1 MDILQIDGLAF
12 LKMVRQGAVRLN
24 ENRKVIN
31 DLNVF
36 PIPDGD
42 TGDNMYLTLSAG
54 RDNGN
59 RMASADLGAMAQ
71 AISEGML
78 LGARG
83 NSGVILSRIF
93 AGIAKGLIGKK
104 AADVKVFAG
113 AMQSGVESAYG
124 AVSVPVEGTI
134 LTVLKDS
141 VSAAKNV
148 TDGKLGSDIDSA
160 ASRAVSEPN
169 FKSSNIFEAY
179 FSALVAEMDA
189 SLKRTPELLPVL
201 KEAGVVDSGGAGLL
215 CIARGMLDALQ
226 GKGDEAYEDLQP
238 ETHAGHAAPNLSLFT
253 EDSELEF
260 GYCTEFLLRLQRAKV
275 GEPGEFDE
283 TQIRDW
289 LNSVGDSVVCFKDGS
304 IVKVHVHTKTP
315 GEILNHCQQWGEFLT
330 IKVENMTLQ
339 HQETTIQNNFS
350 GSGADPESHS
360 APADEPLIQAQ
371 RQLYG
376 VVTVATGP
384 GLVQT
389 FKEAGADAVIVGG
402 QTMNPSAQSFVE
414 AFKGLNAETILVF
427 PNNSNIIM
435 TAQQAAGLYTDSRV
449 VVLPSKDL
457 GAGYV
462 AIASLDR
469 SCKDAEEVIAAAKE
483 AIASVQTGMVTTATR
498 DTQMDGVSVHAGD
511 YVGITRGEIVADD
524 PNRAKLAQ
532 ALAGKMDFANHEV
545 AIVFSG
551 EGVPAAEA
559 DALMQQ
565 LQAQYPRTEMMLTE
579 GGQPVY
585 DYIIVLC

>member
-1 MDILQIDGLAF
+1 MNIQTIDGFAF

-59 RMASADLGAMAQ
+59 RLVSADLGATAR

-93 AGIAKGLIGKK
+93 AGIAKGLTDKQ
-104 AADVKVFAG
+104 AADVTVFAA
-113 AMQSGVESAYG
+113 AMKAGVESAYG

-141 VSAAKNV
+141 VNVAKP
-148 TDGKLGSDIDSA
+148 S
-160 ASRAVSEPN
+160 SEG
-169 FKSSNIFEAY
+169 FEAY
-179 FSALVAEMDA
+179 FNELVAEMDT

-226 GKGDEAYEDLQP
+226 GKGDDAHEDLQP
-238 ETHAGHAAPNLSLFT
+238 AAQSGHAAPNLSLFT

-260 GYCTEFLLRLQRAKV
+260 GYCTEFLLRLQRTKV
-275 GEPGEFDE
+275 GDPAQFDE
-283 TQIRDW
+283 TVIRDW
-289 LNSVGDSVVCFKDGS
+289 LNAVGESVVCFKDGS

-350 GSGADPESHS
+350 GPGADTESHS
-360 APADEPLIQAQ
+360 TPTDEPLIQAQ

-376 VVTVATGP
+376 VVTVATGE
-384 GLVQT
+384 GLVRT
-389 FKEAGADAVIVGG
+389 FKEAGADAVIEGG

-427 PNNSNIIM
+427 PNNSNIIL
-435 TAQQAAGLYTDSRV
+435 TAQQAADLYKESRV

-462 AIASLDR
+462 AIASIDR
-469 SCKDAEEVIAAAKE
+469 SNKDAEAVIAAAKE

-498 DTQMDGVSVHAGD
+498 DTLMDGVTVHAGD

-524 PNRAKLAQ
+524 PDRAKLAQ
-532 ALAGKMDFANHEV
+532 ALAGKMDFADHEV
-545 AIVFSG
+545 AIVFYG
-551 EGVPAAEA
+551 EGVPATEAEA
-559 DALMQQ
+559 LLQQ
-565 LQAQYPRTEMMLTE
+565 LQTQYPRTEMMLTD

-585 DYIIVLC
+585 DYILVLC

>member
-1 MDILQIDGLAF
+1 MAIQMIDGFSF

-42 TGDNMYLTLSAG
+42 TGDNMYMTLSAG

-59 RMASADLGAMAQ
+59 RVASADLGAEAQ

-93 AGIAKGLIGKK
+93 AGIAKGLAGKK
-104 AADVKVFAG
+104 NADVPEFAG
-113 AMQSGVESAYG
+113 AMHGGVESAYG

-141 VSAAKNV
+141 VSAA
-148 TDGKLGSDIDSA
+148 
-160 ASRAVSEPN
+160 RADNGED
-169 FKSSNIFEAY
+169 FEAY
-179 FSALVAEMDA
+179 FTALVAEMDA

-215 CIARGMLDALQ
+215 CIAHGMLDALQ
-226 GKGDEAYEDLQP
+226 GKGEEAYEDLQP
-238 ETHAGHAAPNLSLFT
+238 AAQSAHKAPNFNLFT
-253 EDSELEF
+253 EDSVLEF

-275 GEPGEFDE
+275 GDPAAFDE
-283 TQIRDW
+283 TVIRDW
-289 LNSVGDSVVCFKDGS
+289 LTAVGESVVCFKEGS

-315 GEILNHCQQWGEFLT
+315 GEILNHCQQWGEYLT
-330 IKVENMTLQ
+330 LKIENMTLQ
-339 HQETTIQNNFS
+339 HQETTIQNNF
-350 GSGADPESHS
+350 ES
-360 APADEPLIQAQ
+360 PKQADEPLIQAQ

-376 VVTVATGP
+376 VVTVATGE

-389 FKEAGADAVIVGG
+389 FKEAGADAVIEGG
-402 QTMNPSAQSFVE
+402 QTMNPSARSFVE
-414 AFKGLNAETILVF
+414 AFGKLNAETILVF

-435 TAQQAAGLYTDSRV
+435 TAQQAAGLYTQSRV
-449 VVLPSKDL
+449 VVLPSKDI

-469 SCKDAEEVIAAAKE
+469 SCKDAEQVIEGAKE
-483 AIASVQTGMVTTATR
+483 TIKSVQTGLVTTATR
-498 DTQMDGVSVHAGD
+498 DTVMDGVSVHAGD
-511 YVGITRGEIVADD
+511 FVGITRGEIVADD
-524 PNRAKLAQ
+524 PDRSKLVQ
-532 ALAGKMDFANHEV
+532 ALCAKMAFADHEV
-545 AIVFSG
+545 ALVFSG
-551 EGVPAAEA
+551 AGVPAAEA
-559 DALMQQ
+559 EALLQQ
-565 LQAQYPRTEMMLTE
+565 LQGQYPRTEMMLTE

>member
-12 LKMVRQGAVRLN
+12 LRMVRQGAVRLN

-59 RMASADLGAMAQ
+59 RMAQADLGATAQ

-93 AGIAKGLIGKK
+93 AGIAKGLTGKPQ
-104 AADVKVFAG
+104 ADVPAFAI
-113 AMQSGVESAYG
+113 AMHSGVESAYG

-141 VSAAKNV
+141 VSAARAES
-148 TDGKLGSDIDSA
+148 GSD
-160 ASRAVSEPN
+160 
-169 FKSSNIFEAY
+169 FEAY
-179 FSALVAEMDA
+179 FSTLVAEMDA

-201 KEAGVVDSGGAGLL
+201 KEAGVVDSGGAGML

-226 GKGDEAYEDLQP
+226 GKGEEAYEDLQP
-238 ETHAGHAAPNLSLFT
+238 AAQTAHKTPNFNLFT

-275 GEPGEFDE
+275 GDPAAFDE
-283 TQIRDW
+283 TVIRDW
-289 LNSVGDSVVCFKDGS
+289 LTAVGESVVCFKEGS

-315 GEILNHCQQWGEFLT
+315 GEILNHCQQWGEYLT
-330 IKVENMTLQ
+330 LKIENMTLQ
-339 HQETTIQNNFS
+339 HQETTIRNNFES
-350 GSGADPESHS
+350 PE
-360 APADEPLIQAQ
+360 AKADEPLIQAQ
-371 RQLYG
+371 RLLYG
-376 VVTVATGP
+376 VVTVATGD

-389 FKEAGADAVIVGG
+389 FKEAGADAVIEGG

-414 AFKGLNAETILVF
+414 AFGKLNAETILVF

-435 TAQQAAGLYTDSRV
+435 TAQQAAGLYTQSRV
-449 VVLPSKDL
+449 VVLPSKDI

-469 SCKDAEEVIAAAKE
+469 SCKDAEQVIAAAKE
-483 AIASVQTGMVTTATR
+483 TIASVQTGLVTTATR
-498 DTQMDGVSVHAGD
+498 DTVMDGVPVHAGD

-524 PNRAKLAQ
+524 PDRAKLAQ
-532 ALAGKMDFANHEV
+532 ALCARMDFADHEV
-545 AIVFSG
+545 AIVISG
-551 EGVPAAEA
+551 AEA
-559 DALMQQ
+559 PSAEAKALLLQ

>member
-59 RMASADLGAMAQ
+59 RMASTDLGATAQ

-141 VSAAKNV
+141 VS
-148 TDGKLGSDIDSA
+148 
-160 ASRAVSEPN
+160 VS
-169 FKSSNIFEAY
+169 KADTSKDFEAY
-179 FSALVAEMDA
+179 FTALVAEMDA

-238 ETHAGHAAPNLSLFT
+238 AAQSGHKAPNLSLFT

-275 GEPGEFDE
+275 GETGEFDE

-289 LNSVGDSVVCFKDGS
+289 LNSVGDSVVCFRDGS

-339 HQETTIQNNFS
+339 HQETTIQNNFET
-350 GSGADPESHS
+350 PTQE
-360 APADEPLIQAQ
+360 DEPLIQAQ

-376 VVTVATGP
+376 VVTVATGE
-384 GLVQT
+384 GLVRT
-389 FKEAGADAVIVGG
+389 FKEAGADAVIEGG

-435 TAQQAAGLYTDSRV
+435 TAQQAAGLYKDSRV

-498 DTQMDGVSVHAGD
+498 DTQMDGVAVHAGD

-524 PNRAKLAQ
+524 PDRAKLAR
-532 ALAGKMDFANHEV
+532 ALAGKMDFAAHDV

-551 EGVPAAEA
+551 EGVPATEAES
-559 DALMQQ
+559 LLQQ
-565 LQAQYPRTEMMLTE
+565 LQSQYPRTEMMLTE

>member
-59 RMASADLGAMAQ
+59 RMASADLGATAQ

-93 AGIAKGLIGKK
+93 AGIAKGLTGKK
-104 AADVKVFAG
+104 EADVKVFAG

-141 VSAAKNV
+141 VNVAKAN
-148 TDGKLGSDIDSA
+148 
-160 ASRAVSEPN
+160 
-169 FKSSNIFEAY
+169 KSNNFEAY
-179 FSALVAEMDA
+179 FTALVAEMDA

-226 GKGDEAYEDLQP
+226 GKGDEAYDDLQP
-238 ETHAGHAAPNLSLFT
+238 AAQSGHKAPNLSLFT

-275 GEPGEFDE
+275 GEPADFDE
-283 TQIRDW
+283 SAIRNW
-289 LNSVGDSVVCFKDGS
+289 LNSLGDSVVCFKDGS

-350 GSGADPESHS
+350 GSGADTESHS

-376 VVTVATGP
+376 VVTVATGE
-384 GLVQT
+384 GLVRT
-389 FKEAGADAVIVGG
+389 FKEAGADAVIEGG

-427 PNNSNIIM
+427 PNNSNIIL
-435 TAQQAAGLYTDSRV
+435 TAQQAAGLYKDSRV

-498 DTQMDGVSVHAGD
+498 DTLMDGVAVHAGD

-524 PNRAKLAQ
+524 PDRAKLAQ
-532 ALAGKMDFANHEV
+532 ALAGKMDFAAHEV

-559 DALMQQ
+559 ESLLQQ
-565 LQAQYPRTEMMLTE
+565 LQSQYPRTEMMLTE

>member
-1 MDILQIDGLAF
+1 MNIDSMDILQIDGFSF

-59 RMASADLGAMAQ
+59 RMASTDLGATAQ

-93 AGIAKGLIGKK
+93 AGIAKGLRGEKE
-104 AADVKVFAG
+104 ADVKVFAE

-141 VSAAKNV
+141 VNVAKTV
-148 TDGKLGSDIDSA
+148 TGSKPGGEINHVDGTGVI
-160 ASRAVSEPN
+160 SEPN
-169 FKSSNIFEAY
+169 TKTVKTFEAY
-179 FSALVAEMDA
+179 FTALVVEMDA

-226 GKGDEAYEDLQP
+226 GKGDEAHEDLQP

-275 GEPGEFDE
+275 GDPAEFDE
-283 TQIRDW
+283 TVIRDW
-289 LNSVGDSVVCFKDGS
+289 LNAVGDSVVCFKDGS
-304 IVKVHVHTKTP
+304 IVKVHVHTRTP

-339 HQETTIQNNFS
+339 HQETTIQNNF
-350 GSGADPESHS
+350 E
-360 APADEPLIQAQ
+360 APKQEDEPLIQAQ

-389 FKEAGADAVIVGG
+389 FKEAGADAVIEGG

-435 TAQQAAGLYTDSRV
+435 TAQQAAGLYMESRV

-483 AIASVQTGMVTTATR
+483 TIASVQTGMVTTATR

-524 PNRAKLAQ
+524 PDRAKLAQ

-551 EGVPAAEA
+551 EGVPSVEAE
-559 DALMQQ
+559 ALMQQ

>member
-12 LKMVRQGAVRLN
+12 LRMVRQGAVRLN

-59 RMASADLGAMAQ
+59 RMAQADLGATAQ

-93 AGIAKGLIGKK
+93 AGIAKGLTGKPQ
-104 AADVKVFAG
+104 ADVPAFAI
-113 AMQSGVESAYG
+113 AMHSGVESAYG

-141 VSAAKNV
+141 VSAARAEN
-148 TDGKLGSDIDSA
+148 GSD
-160 ASRAVSEPN
+160 
-169 FKSSNIFEAY
+169 FEAY

-201 KEAGVVDSGGAGLL
+201 KEAGVVDSGGAGML

-226 GKGDEAYEDLQP
+226 GKGEEAYEDLQP
-238 ETHAGHAAPNLSLFT
+238 AAQTAHKTPNFNLFT

-275 GEPGEFDE
+275 GDPAAFDE
-283 TQIRDW
+283 TVIRDW
-289 LNSVGDSVVCFKDGS
+289 LTAVGESVVCFKEGS

-315 GEILNHCQQWGEFLT
+315 GEILNHCQQWGEYLT
-330 IKVENMTLQ
+330 LKIENMTLQ
-339 HQETTIQNNFS
+339 HQETTIRNNFES
-350 GSGADPESHS
+350 PE
-360 APADEPLIQAQ
+360 AKADEPLIQAH

-376 VVTVATGP
+376 VVTVATGE
-384 GLVQT
+384 GLVRT
-389 FKEAGADAVIVGG
+389 FKEAGADAVIEGG
-402 QTMNPSAQSFVE
+402 QTMNPSARSFME
-414 AFKGLNAETILVF
+414 AFEQLNAETILVF

-435 TAQQAAGLYTDSRV
+435 TAQQAAGLYTQSRV
-449 VVLPSKDL
+449 VVLPSKDI

-469 SCKDAEEVIAAAKE
+469 SCKDAEQVIAAAKE
-483 AIASVQTGMVTTATR
+483 TIASVQTGLVTTATR
-498 DTQMDGVSVHAGD
+498 DTVMDGVPVHAGD

-524 PNRAKLAQ
+524 PDRAKLTQ
-532 ALAGKMDFANHEV
+532 ALCAKMDFADHEV
-545 AIVFSG
+545 AIVISG
-551 EGVPAAEA
+551 AEAPAAEA
-559 DALMQQ
+559 EALLQQ

>member
-1 MDILQIDGLAF
+1 MAIQMIDGFSF

-42 TGDNMYLTLSAG
+42 TGDNMYMTLSAG

-59 RMASADLGAMAQ
+59 RMASADLGAEAQ

-93 AGIAKGLIGKK
+93 SGIAKGLTGKK
-104 AADVKVFAG
+104 SADVPEFAV
-113 AMQSGVESAYG
+113 AMHSGVESAYG

-141 VSAAKNV
+141 VSAA
-148 TDGKLGSDIDSA
+148 
-160 ASRAVSEPN
+160 RAEN
-169 FKSSNIFEAY
+169 GEDFEAY
-179 FSALVAEMDA
+179 FTALVDEMDA

-201 KEAGVVDSGGAGLL
+201 KEAGVVDSGGAGML
-215 CIARGMLDALQ
+215 CIARGMLDAMQ
-226 GKGDEAYEDLQP
+226 GKGEEAYEDLQP
-238 ETHAGHAAPNLSLFT
+238 AAQSAHAAPKLSLFT
-253 EDSELEF
+253 EDSVLEF
-260 GYCTEFLLRLQRAKV
+260 GYCTEFLLRLQRAKI
-275 GEPGEFDE
+275 GDPAAFDE
-283 TQIRDW
+283 TVVRDW
-289 LNSVGDSVVCFKDGS
+289 LTAVGDSVVCFKDGS
-304 IVKVHVHTKTP
+304 IIKVHVHTKDP
-315 GEILNHCQQWGEFLT
+315 GSILTRCREWGEFLT

-339 HQETTIQNNFS
+339 HQETTIQNNF
-350 GSGADPESHS
+350 D
-360 APADEPLIQAQ
+360 APKQADEPLIKAQ

-376 VVTVATGP
+376 VVTVATGE

-389 FKEAGADAVIVGG
+389 FREAGADAVIEGG

-414 AFKGLNAETILVF
+414 AFGKLNAETILVF

-435 TAQQAAGLYTDSRV
+435 TAQQAAGLYTESRV
-449 VVLPSKDL
+449 VVLPSKDI

-469 SCKDAEEVIAAAKE
+469 SCKDAEQVIAAAKE
-483 AIASVQTGMVTTATR
+483 AITSVQTGLVTTATR
-498 DTQMDGVSVHAGD
+498 DTVMDGVAVHAGD

-524 PNRAKLAQ
+524 PDRAKLAQ
-532 ALAGKMDFANHEV
+532 ELCGKMAFADHEV
-545 AIVFSG
+545 AILFSG
-551 EGVPAAEA
+551 AGVPADEAEF
-559 DALMQQ
+559 LLQQ
-565 LQAQYPRTEMMLTE
+565 LQSQYPRTEMMLTE